1 MKSVARR
8 GHKKASSASA
18 GVVVNR
24 RATYDYQLSDRL
36 TVGLSLTGME
46 AKAARLGHVSLR
58 GAYVV
63 PKRNIQ
69 TGRDE
74 LFLINASFTL
84 NNNAP
89 KGSGQSRTIIDTGAR
104 RILAKRREIE
114 RLVDRKSEGL
124 TIVPLK
130 LLTHGRYVKLELA
143 AGKGKKRYDKR
154 RAVQE
159 RDIKRELA
167 QQRKR

>member
-8 GHKKASSASA
+8 GHKKAGSTNTGA
-18 GVVVNR
+18 VVNR

-46 AKAARLGHVSLR
+46 TKAARLGHVSLR

-63 PKRNIQ
+63 PKRNVK

-84 NNNAP
+84 NNNTP
-89 KGSGQSRTIIDTGAR
+89 KGSGQSRTMIDTGSQLQLDIPPMR
-104 RILAKRREIE
+104 Q
-114 RLVDRKSEGL
+114 
-124 TIVPLK
+124 K
-130 LLTHGRYVKLELA
+130 LQ
-143 AGKGKKRYDKR
+143 RYDSQTFAL
-154 RAVQE
+154 AVDQPLDLSPLCQDTSSPGINHSARLTTAFGSIVIE
-159 RDIKRELA
+159 SE
-167 QQRKR
+167 

>member
-8 GHKKASSASA
+8 GHKKASLASVRA
-18 GVVVNR
+18 VVNR

-36 TVGLSLTGME
+36 TAGLSLTGME
-46 AKAARLGHVSLR
+46 TKAARLGHVSLR

-63 PKRNIQ
+63 PRRNIQ

-84 NNNAP
+84 NNNTP
-89 KGSGQSRTIIDTGAR
+89 KGSGQSRTTIDTRAR

-154 RAVQE
+154 QAVRE

-167 QQRKR
+167 QRRKG

>member
-8 GHKKASSASA
+8 GHKKAGSTNT

-36 TVGLSLTGME
+36 TAGLSLTGME
-46 AKAARLGHVSLR
+46 TKAARLGHVSLR

-63 PKRNIQ
+63 PRRNIQ

-84 NNNAP
+84 NNNTP
-89 KGSGQSRTIIDTGAR
+89 KGSGQSRTMIDTGAR

-114 RLVDRKSEGL
+114 RLVDRKNEGL

-167 QQRKR
+167 QRRKR

>member
-1 MKSVARR
+1 MPR
-8 GHKKASSASA
+8 
-18 GVVVNR
+18 
-24 RATYDYQLSDRL
+24 
-36 TVGLSLTGME
+36 
-46 AKAARLGHVSLR
+46 
-58 GAYVV
+58 
-63 PKRNIQ
+63 RNIQ

-89 KGSGQSRTIIDTGAR
+89 KGSGQSRTTIDTRAR

-159 RDIKRELA
+159 RDIKQELA
-167 QQRKR
+167 QRRKR

>member
-8 GHKKASSASA
+8 GHKKAGSTNT

-36 TVGLSLTGME
+36 TAGLSLTGME
-46 AKAARLGHVSLR
+46 TKAARLGHVSLR

-63 PKRNIQ
+63 PRRNIQ

-84 NNNAP
+84 NNNTP
-89 KGSGQSRTIIDTGAR
+89 KGSGQSRTMIDTGAR

-114 RLVDRKSEGL
+114 RLVDHKNEGL

-130 LLTHGRYVKLELA
+130 LLTQGRYVKLELA

-167 QQRKR
+167 QRRKR

>member
-1 MKSVARR
+1 MPR
-8 GHKKASSASA
+8 
-18 GVVVNR
+18 
-24 RATYDYQLSDRL
+24 
-36 TVGLSLTGME
+36 
-46 AKAARLGHVSLR
+46 
-58 GAYVV
+58 
-63 PKRNIQ
+63 RNIQ

-84 NNNAP
+84 NNNTP
-89 KGSGQSRTIIDTGAR
+89 KGSGQSRTMIDTGAR

>member
-8 GHKKASSASA
+8 GHKKAGSTNT

-36 TVGLSLTGME
+36 TAGLSLTGME
-46 AKAARLGHVSLR
+46 TKAARLGHVSLR

-63 PKRNIQ
+63 PRRNIQ
-69 TGRDE
+69 TGKDE

-84 NNNAP
+84 NNNTP
-89 KGSGQSRTIIDTGAR
+89 KGSGQSRTMIDTGAR

-114 RLVDRKSEGL
+114 RLVDHKNEGL

-167 QQRKR
+167 QRRKR

>member
-1 MKSVARR
+1 M
-8 GHKKASSASA
+8 
-18 GVVVNR
+18 
-24 RATYDYQLSDRL
+24 
-36 TVGLSLTGME
+36 
-46 AKAARLGHVSLR
+46 
-58 GAYVV
+58 

-89 KGSGQSRTIIDTGAR
+89 KGSGQSRTTIDTRAR

-114 RLVDRKSEGL
+114 RLVDCKSEGL

-130 LLTHGRYVKLELA
+130 LLTQGRYVKLELA

-154 RAVQE
+154 RAVRE

-167 QQRKR
+167 QRRRG

>member
-8 GHKKASSASA
+8 GHKKVGSAGT

-36 TVGLSLTGME
+36 TVVLSLTGME
-46 AKAARLGHVSLR
+46 TKAARLGHVSLR

-89 KGSGQSRTIIDTGAR
+89 KGSGQSRTMIDTGAR

-167 QQRKR
+167 QRRER

>member
-8 GHKKASSASA
+8 GHKKASSASVRA
-18 GVVVNR
+18 VVNR

-46 AKAARLGHVSLR
+46 TKAARLGHVSLR

-63 PKRNIQ
+63 PRRNIQ

-84 NNNAP
+84 SNNTP
-89 KGSGQSRTIIDTGAR
+89 KGSGQSRTMIDTGAR

-114 RLVDRKSEGL
+114 RLVDCKSEGL

-130 LLTHGRYVKLELA
+130 LLTQ
-143 AGKGKKRYDKR
+143 GKGKKRYDKR
-154 RAVQE
+154 QAVRE

-167 QQRKR
+167 QRRKG

>member
-8 GHKKASSASA
+8 GHKKAGSTNT

-46 AKAARLGHVSLR
+46 TKAARLGHVSLR

-89 KGSGQSRTIIDTGAR
+89 KGSGQSRTMIDTGAR
-104 RILAKRREIE
+104 RSLAKRR
-114 RLVDRKSEGL
+114 
-124 TIVPLK
+124 
-130 LLTHGRYVKLELA
+130 A
-143 AGKGKKRYDKR
+143 AGRPQERRSDY
-154 RAVQE
+154 RAVEASDAWAVCQAGVGC
-159 RDIKRELA
+159 R
-167 QQRKR
+167 

>member
-8 GHKKASSASA
+8 GHKKASPASA

-36 TVGLSLTGME
+36 TAGLSLTGME
-46 AKAARLGHVSLR
+46 TKAARLGHVSLR

-69 TGRDE
+69 TGKDE

-89 KGSGQSRTIIDTGAR
+89 KGSGQSRTMIDTRAR

-114 RLVDRKSEGL
+114 RLVGCKSEGL

-130 LLTHGRYVKLELA
+130 LLTRGRYVKLDLA

-154 RAVQE
+154 QVVRE

-167 QQRKR
+167 QRRRG

>member
-8 GHKKASSASA
+8 GHKKAGSTNT

-36 TVGLSLTGME
+36 TAGLSLTGME
-46 AKAARLGHVSLR
+46 TKAARLGHVSLR

-63 PKRNIQ
+63 PRRNIQ
-69 TGRDE
+69 TGKDE

-89 KGSGQSRTIIDTGAR
+89 KGSGQSRTMIDTRAR

-114 RLVDRKSEGL
+114 RLVGRKSEGL

-130 LLTHGRYVKLELA
+130 LLMRGRYVKLELA

-167 QQRKR
+167 QRRKR